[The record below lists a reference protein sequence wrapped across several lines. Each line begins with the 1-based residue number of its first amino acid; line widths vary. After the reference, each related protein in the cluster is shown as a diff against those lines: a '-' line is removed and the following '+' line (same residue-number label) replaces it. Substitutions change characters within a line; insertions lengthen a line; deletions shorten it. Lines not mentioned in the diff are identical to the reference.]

1 MKQPALLLALLGLVV
16 SAGYAGVQAGA
27 PPEPVRDASTSVRAV
42 SAADTS
48 YAPSGQRMPLY
59 KKGWRRVFAEDFR
72 QPVARGAF
80 PGTVYA
86 SKWRVYP
93 DGWKDTTKLGT
104 YMPSRV
110 LSVHGGLLDY
120 YLHSSGG
127 QHNVAAALPRTEV
140 GAYGRYSVRF
150 RADRRMHGYKT
161 AWLLWPDSKKWP
173 EGGEIDWPEGNL
185 DGTSFSAFMHY
196 ARHAGGQAGFNAKG
210 RYQRW
215 HTATTEWRPG
225 LVGFFLDGRRI
236 GWTRKWVPREPMH
249 WVLQTETSTDGSIPA
264 NSTRGHLYVDW
275 AVAWRRMKDPVGPVP
290 APPTAP
296 APARADATPDPSRST
311 ARDGAAGDIVLA
323 AVGDASPGGASTRS
337 NTGRVAAS
345 IRRASPRAVAFLG
358 DFQYEHGTCSTLVR
372 SFDAAGWGA
381 LMPKL
386 LATAGPTHDWASLGD
401 TSAYARHLAGTCP
414 RQRSGKSLADRA
426 TGRRLGPGASYEV
439 DLGAWRVYSVSS
451 GLWRYAPR
459 RAARVTTW
467 LAGALARGKAAGDH
481 PVVIWHEPYWTSL
494 TQEHVAD
501 SALRPWVQVLDR
513 YDVPLVLSGHQH
525 GYERFA
531 PQNADGTRNAA
542 TGTQQ
547 FVVGTGG
554 IGLYPWKSVARN
566 SLTRQSRAFGWL
578 RLVLHPD
585 GGYDWRFVRT
595 GGARYADYGRR

>member
-1 MKQPALLLALLGLVV
+1 M
-16 SAGYAGVQAGA
+16 SA
-27 PPEPVRDASTSVRAV
+27 SVRAAT
-42 SAADTS
+42 AAQPN

-80 PGTVYA
+80 PGTVYGA
-86 SKWRVYP
+86 SWRVYP

-104 YMPSRV
+104 YAPSQV

-127 QHNVAAALPRTEV
+127 QHLVAAALPLSEV
-140 GAYGRYSVRF
+140 GSYGRYAVRF

-185 DGTSFSAFMHY
+185 DGTSFTAFNHF
-196 ARHAGGQAGFNAKG
+196 ARPAGGQAGFNAPG

-215 HTATTEWRPG
+215 HTAVTEWRPG
-225 LVGFFLDGRRI
+225 QVDFFLDGKRI
-236 GWTRKWVPREPMH
+236 GRSRKWVPREPMH

-264 NSTRGHLYVDW
+264 DSTRGHLYVDW
-275 AVAWRRMKDPVGPVP
+275 AVAWRRAKDPVGPRAVSPTPITPPP
-290 APPTAP
+290 A
-296 APARADATPDPSRST
+296 ARDTTPDPSRSSPRGT
-311 ARDGAAGDIVLA
+311 TGDIVLA
-323 AVGDASPGGASTRS
+323 AVGDASPPSSTTSS

-345 IRRASPRAVAFLG
+345 IRRAAPRAVAFLG

-381 LMPKL
+381 LMPKMI
-386 LATAGPTHDWASLGD
+386 ATAGPTHDWAALGD

-414 RQRSGKSLADRA
+414 GQTSGKSLADRA
-426 TGRRLGPGASYEV
+426 TGRRLGPGSSYEV
-439 DLGAWRVYSVSS
+439 DLGTWRVYSVSS
-451 GLWRYAPR
+451 GLWRYSPA
-459 RAARVTTW
+459 RAARVTRW

-481 PVVIWHEPYWTSL
+481 PLVIWHEPYWTSS
-494 TQEHVAD
+494 TQEHTAD
-501 SALRPWVQVLDR
+501 TALRPWIQVLDS
-513 YDVPLVLSGHQH
+513 YDVPLLLSGHQH

-531 PQNADGTRNAA
+531 PQDAGGTLDAA

-554 IGLYPWKSVARN
+554 IGFYPWESTAQN
-566 SLTRQSRAFGWL
+566 SLTRESRTFGWL

-585 GGYDWRFVRT
+585 GSYDWRFVRT
-595 GGARYADYGRR
+595 GGARYYDSGRR